1 MTEYTFAEIPNMI
14 KVLSDAVVSRATD
27 KMINRAARTATGVSQ
42 GGTLVEG
49 YVPFADGDLAGSLVS
64 SLYGSTAMSQE
75 GDTSYELVVGSMEA
89 GDVAEFKWTAE
100 HAMRRHYGF
109 VGTDSLGRTYNEQ
122 GWLWVSKA
130 VPHWPS
136 DVAEAVAEAK
146 AELG

>member
-75 GDTSYELVVGSMEA
+75 GDTSYELVVGNS
-89 GDVAEFKWTAE
+89 VIRVRPWLRRQPLRHRTA
-100 HAMRRHYGF
+100 
-109 VGTDSLGRTYNEQ
+109 NEE
-122 GWLWVSKA
+122 
-130 VPHWPS
+130 PP
-136 DVAEAVAEAK
+136 
-146 AELG
+146 